1 MTNPLTALGKWANA
15 PLALVVAQVRFMAT
29 PQTEFRVVTNLMQQ
43 ALGES
48 LPAISS
54 VEQLTLVVGADGM
67 PTQAAQTA
75 TIGTDFRSED
85 TRVCLRVQNDA
96 LTLSSCAYHDWESFL
111 SGWRAM
117 LEVLCSAGAA
127 HVTRIGLRYLDFVL
141 PSPGKLPE
149 DYVVS
154 GIGRSPE
161 SLEPAPINVSLYE
174 YERNQEGRLR
184 IQYSRGF
191 GPPMLPPDVQ
201 GMSIPSPA
209 FMARYQGGASAILD
223 MDRSA
228 MLNRDISADELA
240 GEFSTLRGDISQT
253 FRRIITPLALQEW
266 QGDTKE
272 MT

>member
-29 PQTEFRVVTNLMQQ
+29 PQNEFRVVTNLMQQ
-43 ALGES
+43 ALGEGF
-48 LPAISS
+48 PAINN
-54 VEQLTLVVGADGM
+54 VEQLTFVVGADGV
-67 PTQAAQTA
+67 PTQAAETA
-75 TIGTDFRSED
+75 TTGTDFRSED
-85 TRVCLRVQNDA
+85 NRVCLRVQNDA
-96 LTLSSCAYHDWESFL
+96 LTLSSCAYRGWESFL
-111 SGWRAM
+111 PGWQAM
-117 LEVLCSAGAA
+117 LEVLCSAGAVHA
-127 HVTRIGLRYLDFVL
+127 TRIGLRYLDFIV
-141 PSPGKLPE
+141 PSQNKLPE

-174 YERNQEGRLR
+174 YERDQEGRLR

-228 MLNRDISADELA
+228 MLNREVSAEGLA
-240 GEFSTLRGDISQT
+240 GEFSMLRGDISRT
-253 FRRIITPLALQEW
+253 FRRIITPLALREW
-266 QGDTKE
+266 QGDIQGE
-272 MT
+272 